1 MHEHA
6 QTWSVL
12 KTLYSSTGGP
22 GTTATTLA
30 PSTKNTF
37 VTGSHDSGG
46 GLSTTGNTEPA
57 AGKVISQ
64 LTRLSLEIVAI
75 FGGSG
80 FKAFGFSLSCSCR
93 KHAK

>member
-22 GTTATTLA
+22 GATAATLA
-30 PSTKNTF
+30 PSTKNAF

-57 AGKVISQ
+57 AGKTISQ
-64 LTRLSLEIVAI
+64 LTCLSFEIVAI
-75 FGGSG
+75 FGGNG

>member
-30 PSTKNTF
+30 PSTKNAF
-37 VTGSHDSGG
+37 MTGSHGGGG
-46 GLSTTGNTEPA
+46 GLSTTGDTEPA
-57 AGKVISQ
+57 AGKTISQ
-64 LTRLSLEIVAI
+64 RTCLSFEIVAI
-75 FGGSG
+75 FGGNG
-80 FKAFGFSLSCSCR
+80 FKALGFSLSCSWR

>member
-1 MHEHA
+1 MMHEHA

-30 PSTKNTF
+30 PSTKNAI
-37 VTGSHDSGG
+37 VTGSHGSGG
-46 GLSTTGNTEPA
+46 GLSTTGNTEPV
-57 AGKVISQ
+57 AGKTISQ
-64 LTRLSLEIVAI
+64 PTCLPVEIVAI

-80 FKAFGFSLSCSCR
+80 FKAFGVFFIL
-93 KHAK
+93 